1 MTASELQALLLAL
14 REKGATKISIEIFA
28 NVGDPR
34 APAPHL
40 LVEFGPQPELKPATL
55 ATREPATEPSAE
67 EVERADD
74 GLLYASV
81 P

>member
-1 MTASELQALLLAL
+1 MTAPELQALLLAL

-34 APAPHL
+34 APAL

>member
-40 LVEFGPQPELKPATL
+40 LVEFGPQPATL
-55 ATREPATEPSAE
+55 AMREPATEPSAE
-67 EVERADD
+67 EVGRADD

>member
-40 LVEFGPQPELKPATL
+40 LVEFGPQPATL

-81 P
+81 S